1 MLSKV
6 LRPSASILVATMA
19 GLAASMPAGGEI
31 TKLLLQC
38 KEGKLCPAY
47 RASITAPEGW
57 NFDRDAERRLNLQV
71 LVPKGS
77 SFDDAGAVIYATVTY
92 NPKNRS
98 VADYIADDQAKWR
111 AKAADVKIAPLADVP
126 RAGGREAFR
135 LYLYE
140 MPSSSVQPFERVA
153 TATDS
158 DKDGNG
164 FLVGI
169 VLSAKSMAALNEAE
183 PAYLAVLKAY

>member
-1 MLSKV
+1 MLGNV
-6 LRPSASILVATMA
+6 LRRASMLVAMAA
-19 GLAASMPAGGEI
+19 GLASAPAGGEV

-47 RASITAPEGW
+47 RASITAPQGW
-57 NFDRDAERRLNLQV
+57 TFDRDAERRLNVQV

-77 SFDDAGAVIYATVTY
+77 TFDDAGAVIYASVTY

-111 AKAADVKIAPLADVP
+111 AKAADVKIAALDDVP
-126 RAGGREAFR
+126 RASGKEAFR
-135 LYLYE
+135 LYHYE
-140 MPSSSVQPFERVA
+140 MPSSTVQPFERVA
-153 TATDS
+153 TAIDS

-164 FLVGI
+164 FLVAI
-169 VLSAKSMAALNEAE
+169 VLSAKSMAALSDAE
-183 PAYLAVLKAY
+183 PAYLAVLTAY